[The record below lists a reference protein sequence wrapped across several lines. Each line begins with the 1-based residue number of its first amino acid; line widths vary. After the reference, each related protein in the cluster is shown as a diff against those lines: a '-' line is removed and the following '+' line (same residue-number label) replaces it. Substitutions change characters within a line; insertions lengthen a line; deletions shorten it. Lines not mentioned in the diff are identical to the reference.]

1 MRHIMSVNVSF
12 SKTYFAIELMCFGS
26 AVWDNGIFLMEIQEC
41 SWRTQVYT
49 GKSSALQTEA
59 CCLVT
64 LCLMLAWVLLAGT
77 RLTETISRCWAKTF
91 FTTPKIGERRIH
103 LSASHPTDYLSQTL
117 RWKDQPSASSQV
129 SSGTEACA
137 LAQEEQRL
145 LAHGLYFWLNL
156 KCSGILQLHRR
167 ESKPISKHELANTA
181 LSQPFQ
187 LRGCTRYYVQ
197 ISVVLLLVCGF
208 TCCSMCTA
216 WCSLALAKITALPS
230 EAQTMLQNIDA
241 CVRSLLA
248 PVMACHSDCT
258 AHSFPHDWLLF
269 WEKIVRCVYGLAE
282 QCQGA
287 GLASAEFTW
296 VLTIATCDTSLLGKL
311 CRCLQYIHTL

>member
-12 SKTYFAIELMCFGS
+12 SKTYFAMELMCFGC
-26 AVWDNGIFLMEIQEC
+26 AVWDNGIFSMEIQEC

-64 LCLMLAWVLLAGT
+64 LCLKLAWVLLAGT

-91 FTTPKIGERRIH
+91 FTTPKIGEGRIH

-129 SSGTEACA
+129 SSGNEACA

-145 LAHGLYFWLNL
+145 LAHGLYFWLKL

-181 LSQPFQ
+181 LSHPFQ
-187 LRGCTRYYVQ
+187 LRGYYVQ
-197 ISVVLLLVCGF
+197 ISVVLLLVCVF
-208 TCCSMCTA
+208 TCCSVYIA
-216 WCSLALAKITALPS
+216 WCSLALAKITALPP
-230 EAQTMLQNIDA
+230 EAQIMLQNMDA
-241 CVRSLLA
+241 CVRKLA
-248 PVMACHSDCT
+248 LVMPCHSDCT
-258 AHSFPHDWLLF
+258 AYNLPHDWLLF
-269 WEKIVRCVYGLAE
+269 WEKIVRCVH
-282 QCQGA
+282 GA
-287 GLASAEFTW
+287 RLASAEFIW
-296 VLTIATCDTSLLGKL
+296 VLTVVPCGISLLGKL
-311 CRCLQYIHTL
+311 CSCLQYIHTL